1 MDYSKKNKT
10 ELISLCKEKK
20 INGYSG
26 KNKHELISLLSI
38 QRIES
43 KEENNTNNSTH
54 NPNNQPVNKVYRVIS
69 LFSGMGGMDVGFGEQ
84 VTVHKNSIQ
93 CEDYIESE
101 YGIEGFVNLKRLPFI
116 TVLQNDILPEA
127 KRIAELNHWDHNFHL
142 KDIRNLLEDNF
153 IFPTADVITGG
164 FPCQDFSHA
173 GKRKGFDVDRG
184 TLYQSYVELV
194 KRVRPILFVAE
205 NVNGLLTMP
214 GNPID
219 KIIDDFT
226 AVGYEVKYQLIKC
239 EEFGI
244 PQTRWRVIIMGIR
257 MDKKKNLS
265 EDWNKIHENKQS
277 CTVRHYFKH
286 LQEPSVSMDPAQKV
300 FSKAARL
307 QKGQGQKEVG
317 LDEFAPTIRAEHHGN
332 IEFRRIKD
340 GKNEKNL
347 EERRLTLREAALLQ
361 TFPPECKLTDPTK
374 LSSKAYKP
382 IGNAVPPLLGYIIA
396 RKVREVLTKIES

>member
-1 MDYSKKNKT
+1 
-10 ELISLCKEKK
+10 
-20 INGYSG
+20 
-26 KNKHELISLLSI
+26 
-38 QRIES
+38 
-43 KEENNTNNSTH
+43 
-54 NPNNQPVNKVYRVIS
+54 
-69 LFSGMGGMDVGFGEQ
+69 
-84 VTVHKNSIQ
+84 
-93 CEDYIESE
+93 
-101 YGIEGFVNLKRLPFI
+101 
-116 TVLQNDILPEA
+116 
-127 KRIAELNHWDHNFHL
+127 
-142 KDIRNLLEDNF
+142 
-153 IFPTADVITGG
+153 
-164 FPCQDFSHA
+164 
-173 GKRKGFDVDRG
+173 
-184 TLYQSYVELV
+184 
-194 KRVRPILFVAE
+194 
-205 NVNGLLTMP
+205 MP

-219 KIIDDFT
+219 KIIEDFT

-265 EDWNKIHENKQS
+265 EDWNIIHENKQT
-277 CTVRHYFKH
+277 CTVGHYFKH
-286 LQEPSVSMDPAQKV
+286 LHEPSVSIDPAQKV
-300 FSKAARL
+300 YSKAARL

-361 TFPPECKLTDPTK
+361 TFPPHCKLTDPNK